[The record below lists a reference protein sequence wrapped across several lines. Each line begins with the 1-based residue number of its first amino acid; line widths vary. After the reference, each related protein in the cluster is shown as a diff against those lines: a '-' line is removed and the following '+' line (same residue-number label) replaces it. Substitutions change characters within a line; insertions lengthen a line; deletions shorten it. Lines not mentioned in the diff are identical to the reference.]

1 MFYHNAILHLF
12 SPFIKVQLTN
22 SNLHPS
28 DVCIDAAN
36 KISELVRMYRQFY
49 DFRVAHLII
58 PHILLSV
65 CIIHVVYSKKNP
77 TSYQNLVEGLQGL
90 EDLHECHYF
99 GARSYKIMYAYAKQ
113 IGVPWPKELHYSKIV
128 PMSNPDRPG
137 GTVSPPTDPLLVPPR
152 KIPTVPSTSHRQ
164 APNVPYSQIGTSSR
178 RESLSMFG
186 AQTNI
191 ATHGAPSRPGSVP
204 AGQQIQSPSIGHPSS
219 LPYTMSINPYQYT
232 QSMSSVPSSLSPTAT
247 SPTTDPA
254 DTLFWTPIP
263 GIPGPILPTNAYRMS
278 GPMGLDSV
286 LQSSNMDDHLS
297 RDGFKIN
304 DDWQANHING
314 ISTSTTPGFSV
325 PNSQSGSNY
334 MHRGTSSFPAGGNGV
349 QYQQPP
355 PQQQGQEEYEGGW
368 YPNQIG

>member
-1 MFYHNAILHLF
+1 
-12 SPFIKVQLTN
+12 
-22 SNLHPS
+22 
-28 DVCIDAAN
+28 
-36 KISELVRMYRQFY
+36 
-49 DFRVAHLII
+49 
-58 PHILLSV
+58 
-65 CIIHVVYSKKNP
+65 
-77 TSYQNLVEGLQGL
+77 
-90 EDLHECHYF
+90 
-99 GARSYKIMYAYAKQ
+99 
-113 IGVPWPKELHYSKIV
+113 
-128 PMSNPDRPG
+128 
-137 GTVSPPTDPLLVPPR
+137 
-152 KIPTVPSTSHRQ
+152 
-164 APNVPYSQIGTSSR
+164 
-178 RESLSMFG
+178 
-186 AQTNI
+186 
-191 ATHGAPSRPGSVP
+191 
-204 AGQQIQSPSIGHPSS
+204 
-219 LPYTMSINPYQYT
+219 
-232 QSMSSVPSSLSPTAT
+232 MSSVPSSLSPTAT

-334 MHRGTSSFPAGGNGV
+334 MHRGTSGFPAGGNGV